1 MSFVVLGSSSTHL
14 INNREQAKIKY
25 VSSAIK
31 YGLANGILS
40 RTGNSFSFSDN
51 IVDSNPYGPKQYK
64 ISKRRKQ
71 KVPSLRTCKICTQRL
86 NLRPSLNRNSVL
98 KEINTAIE
106 NDSEI
111 FGNPS
116 SEEFLKSF
124 STVLRRSD
132 SSIQS
137 NLCDKSCGRT
147 PEKKM
152 HWISVSSEATT

>member
-1 MSFVVLGSSSTHL
+1 M
-14 INNREQAKIKY
+14 
-25 VSSAIK
+25 SSAIK

-51 IVDSNPYGPKQYK
+51 IEDLNLYGPKHYK
-64 ISKRRKQ
+64 ISKRRKP

-86 NLRPSLNRNSVL
+86 NLRPSLNPVL
-98 KEINTAIE
+98 KQKNMMVE
-106 NDSEI
+106 NDSEM
-111 FGNPS
+111 FENPS

-137 NLCDKSCGRT
+137 NLCHKSCGRT

-152 HWISVSSEATT
+152 H